1 MTNGIFNT
9 KTLGV
14 ILASNYSV
22 VELVIGGKDLGEVI
36 QRVKGKQFKYN
47 NSTNFAFTL
56 DELIRIK

>member
-22 VELVIGGKDLGEVI
+22 VGLVIGGKDLGEVI

-56 DELIRIK
+56 D